1 MPTEKDITLHPVD
14 DGVIIT
20 DTNLYP
26 RTKWENIINQPTI
39 PTVYDTTVTLQKNGS
54 SVGSFT
60 LNSSTGQTI
69 NFQLS
74 KTDVDLGNVDNKS
87 EATIKSDFSGRIE
100 NGNNGFITGS
110 QIWNDVLTSPDFID
124 DIELDGSEDAPNP
137 ALRFYWYDEDEEN
150 LTQDPAMI
158 YSGPGSVG
166 TDLVFETSGHY
177 VFWGNSHQLSLN
189 CTGLSGDI
197 TLTPPS
203 QSGQLALTSDMPSVG
218 NGTLTL
224 QINGQ
229 TFTTFTANQST
240 SVTADITAVTGVKG
254 DAEQSYRSGNVNLT
268 PANLGIS
275 MSNTSGSESI
285 TVGSQTLNVMTRDT
299 IQLITGKKLVDVD
312 CAFEDGCNLFFTYA
326 ASATSDFDNCSEI
339 GSTSG
344 NGFKV
349 ASMGELLLS
358 AASNHNIQLSTSG
371 TGKAFYGS
379 TSVANNEIATIGNI
393 NSALTGYLKMHSGS
407 PYAYELVVGYADGHG
422 DMMASNW
429 YIESDTLS
437 HKSNNSLA
445 DVRINGLNSRLVAD
459 AGTYDSSVYDGW
471 IRFVGKGFQFQPD
484 SEKDFIGNYNG
495 KLGIF
500 YFGTYDS
507 TKDRHL
513 LTAHREYT
521 FPDKSGDVA
530 LTSDLIDLSYTVIS

>member
-26 RTKWENIINQPTI
+26 RTKWENIINQPII

-60 LNSSTGQTI
+60 LNSSTGQTV

-74 KTDVDLGNVDNKS
+74 KIDVDLGNVDNKS

-100 NGNNGFITGS
+100 NGNSGFITGG
-110 QIWNDVLTSPDFID
+110 QIWNDVLTSPCFID
-124 DIELDGSEDAPNP
+124 DIEVDGSENAPNP
-137 ALRFYWYDEDEEN
+137 GLYFYWYDEDAEN

-158 YSGPGSVG
+158 YSGSGSAG
-166 TDLVFETSGHY
+166 TDLVFKTSGRY
-177 VFWGNSHQLSLN
+177 IFWGNSHELSLN
-189 CTGLSGDI
+189 LTGLSGNI

-203 QSGQLALTSDMPSVG
+203 QSGQLALTSDIPSSFV
-218 NGTLTL
+218 
-224 QINGQ
+224 
-229 TFTTFTANQST
+229 S
-240 SVTADITAVTGVKG
+240 GVKG
-254 DAEQSYRSGNVNLT
+254 SAEQSYRSGNVNLT

-275 MSNTSGSESI
+275 MSNTSGSENI

-299 IQLITGKKLVDVD
+299 TQVIGGTKLVDAH
-312 CAFEDGCNLFFTYA
+312 CAFEDGYNLFFTYA
-326 ASATSDFDNCSEI
+326 SSATSDFDNCSEI
-339 GSTSG
+339 GSTNG

-349 ASMGELLLS
+349 ASIGELLLS
-358 AASNHNIQLSTSG
+358 AASNNNIQLSTSG

-393 NSALTGYLKMHSGS
+393 SSALTGYLKMYSGS
-407 PYAYELVVGYADGHG
+407 PYAYELIVGYADGHG
-422 DMMASNW
+422 DMMASGW
-429 YIESDTLS
+429 YIESDALS

-445 DVRINGLNSRLVAD
+445 DVRINGLNSHLVAD
-459 AGTYDSSVYDGW
+459 AGTYSSSVYDGW